1 MKNYTML
8 SLDRIESIKNKK
20 LYIIKNLEE
29 GIWRDGKA
37 RSKLYVISNDHLNNL
52 ISHSR
57 ARADMEMYPELKVLE
72 EEIYNL
78 LVNEQTKRI
87 TDRKN
92 TLNQINNNNNNMNE
106 VTEVQTELSGIAP
119 DAIIELAPTS
129 ATGIGFITAHN
140 KLYRIVECKLA
151 AAGKNGAVDRYVC
164 LIENLDSHHF
174 NTRFFT
180 RAFHEVL
187 SLFKNK
193 KSIVDNIETLAEMK
207 ARWKTMQIPEKHIF
221 ALLRR
226 SDSSHYKAMENYV
239 KKHNAIQFSSNAKA
253 KVKKVKQPSV
263 EQPESTSKNVEIKK
277 ESNVNTPYFVYS
289 NELDEDKQFI
299 MNLYLKLDESFQDKM
314 FSELPND
321 IKNAIYERLPVSRQ
335 KSVFEKLVE
344 KANKS
349 YKNNG

>member
-52 ISHSR
+52 ISYSR
-57 ARADMEMYPELKVLE
+57 ARADMETYSELKVLE
-72 EEIYNL
+72 EKIYNL
-78 LVNEQTKRI
+78 LVNEQTKRV
-87 TDRKN
+87 TDK
-92 TLNQINNNNNNMNE
+92 INNKNMNE
-106 VTEVQTELSGIAP
+106 VTEVQTELSGIVP
-119 DAIIELAPTS
+119 DTILELAPAN
-129 ATGIGFITAHN
+129 ATGVGFITAHN

-151 AAGKNGAVDRYVC
+151 AAGKNGAVDRFVC

-187 SLFKNK
+187 NLFKNK
-193 KSIVDNIETLAEMK
+193 KSVLDNIETLAEMK

-253 KVKKVKQPSV
+253 KVKTVKQPSV

-321 IKNAIYERLPVSRQ
+321 IKNAIYDRLPVSRQ

>member
-20 LYIIKNLEE
+20 LYIIKNLEA
-29 GIWRDGKA
+29 GIWSDGKA

-57 ARADMEMYPELKVLE
+57 ARADMEIYPELKVLE
-72 EEIYNL
+72 EKIYNL
-78 LVNEQTKRI
+78 LVKEQTKRI
-87 TDRKN
+87 TDRTT
-92 TLNQINNNNNNMNE
+92 TLEQINNKNMNE
-106 VTEVQTELSGIAP
+106 VTEVQTELNGIVP
-119 DAIIELAPTS
+119 DTIIELAPTS

-180 RAFHEVL
+180 RPFHDVL
-187 SLFKNK
+187 NLFKNN
-193 KSIVDNIETLAEMK
+193 KSVLDNIETLVEMK

-239 KKHNAIQFSSNAKA
+239 KHHNAIQFSSNAKA
-253 KVKKVKQPSV
+253 KVKKIKQPSV
-263 EQPESTSKNVEIKK
+263 KQPVSTVEDFGIKK

-321 IKNAIYERLPVSRQ
+321 IKNAIYDRLPVSRQ